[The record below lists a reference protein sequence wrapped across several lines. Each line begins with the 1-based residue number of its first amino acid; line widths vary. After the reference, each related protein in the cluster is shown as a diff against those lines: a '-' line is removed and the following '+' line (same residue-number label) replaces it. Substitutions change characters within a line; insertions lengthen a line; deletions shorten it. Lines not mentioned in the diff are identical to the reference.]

1 MAKNNVQNFSED
13 VLRRMFGSRLVLDR
27 NFQFRYTFAI
37 LGAVIGATLPVVLIS
52 LYFLN
57 NNYNT
62 FIDLALNH
70 SPDLTNHLIREKTWV
85 NLCIFTLFLAV
96 LVFTFFFGLKVTNR
110 LIAPILIVREHIK
123 SLSRGHW
130 DAPDIVPTEDE
141 EYYDLVEAYHYFYKS
156 LKHLTK
162 SEIERLRQFRPEME
176 ARGEND
182 DVYRVWKDLI
192 QEKTKRLNL

>member
-1 MAKNNVQNFSED
+1 MKIQVQNFSED
-13 VLRRMFGSRLVLDR
+13 VLRRMFGSHLVLDR
-27 NFQFRYTFAI
+27 KFQFRYTFAI
-37 LGAVIGATLPVVLIS
+37 LGAVVGATLPVVIIC

-70 SPDLTNHLIREKTWV
+70 SPDLTNHLLRERTWA

-96 LVFTFFFGLKVTNR
+96 LVFTFLFGLKVTQR
-110 LIAPILIVREHIK
+110 LIAPVLIVREHLK

-130 DAPDIVPTEDE
+130 DAPDIVPMEDE

-162 SEIERLRQFRPEME
+162 SEIERLRRFKPEMD
-176 ARGEND
+176 ARGEED
-182 DVYRVWKDLI
+182 EIYKVWKDLI

>member
-1 MAKNNVQNFSED
+1 MKNQVQNFSED
-13 VLRRMFGSRLVLDR
+13 MLRRMFGSHLILDR
-27 NFQFRYTFAI
+27 RFQFRYTFAI
-37 LGAVIGATLPVVLIS
+37 LGAVIGASLPVVIIS

-70 SPDLTNHLIREKTWV
+70 APDLTNHLIRERAWA
-85 NLCIFTLFLAV
+85 NLCILTLFLAV
-96 LVFTFFFGLKVTNR
+96 LVFTFFFGLKITYR
-110 LIAPILIVREHIK
+110 LIAPVIIVREHLK

-130 DAPDIVPTEDE
+130 DAPDIVPMEGE

-162 SEIERLRQFRPEME
+162 SEIERLRKFQPEME
-176 ARGEND
+176 TRQEND
-182 DVYRVWKDLI
+182 EVFQIWKDLI
-192 QEKTKRLNL
+192 HEKTKRLNV

>member
-1 MAKNNVQNFSED
+1 MKIQVSTFSEE
-13 VLRRMFGSRLVLDR
+13 VLRRMFGSHLVLDR
-27 NFQFRYTFAI
+27 RFQFRYTLA
-37 LGAVIGATLPVVLIS
+37 LMGAVIGASLPVILIC

-70 SPDLTNHLIREKTWV
+70 SPDLTNHLIREKTWA
-85 NLCIFTLFLAV
+85 NLCILTLFMAI
-96 LVFTFFFGLKVTNR
+96 LVFTFFFGLKITYK
-110 LIAPILIVREHIK
+110 LIAPILIVREHLK

-130 DAPDIVPTEDE
+130 DAPDIVPAEDE
-141 EYYDLVEAYHYFYKS
+141 EFYDLVEAYHYFYKS

-162 SEIERLRQFRPEME
+162 SEIERLRKFKPEME
-176 ARGEND
+176 SRGEND
-182 DVYRVWKDLI
+182 EIYQVWRDLI

>member
-1 MAKNNVQNFSED
+1 MKRQTHNFSED
-13 VLRRMFGSRLVLDR
+13 VLRRMFGSHLILDR
-27 NFQFRYTFAI
+27 RFQFRYTFAI
-37 LGAVIGATLPVVLIS
+37 LGAVVGATLPIVLIC

-62 FIDLALNH
+62 FIDLALSH
-70 SPDLTNHLIREKTWV
+70 SPDLTSHLVRERAWA
-85 NLCIFTLFLAV
+85 NLCVLTLFLAV
-96 LVFTFFFGLKVTNR
+96 LVFTFFFGLKVTYR
-110 LIAPILIVREHIK
+110 LIAPILIVREHLK

-130 DAPDIVPTEDE
+130 DAPDIVPAEDE
-141 EYYDLVEAYHYFYKS
+141 EFYDLVEAYHYFYKS

-162 SEIERLRQFRPEME
+162 SEIERLRKFRPEME

-182 DVYRVWKDLI
+182 EVFLAWRDLI

>member
-1 MAKNNVQNFSED
+1 MANQAPNFSED
-13 VLRRMFGSRLVLDR
+13 VLKRMFGSHLVLDR
-27 NFQFRYTFAI
+27 KFQFRYTFAI
-37 LGAVIGATLPVVLIS
+37 LGAVLGATLPIMIIC

-70 SPDLTNHLIREKTWV
+70 SPDLTTHLVHEKTWV
-85 NLCIFTLFLAV
+85 NLCILTLFMAT
-96 LVFTFFFGLKVTNR
+96 LVFTFFFGLKVTYK
-110 LIAPILIVREHIK
+110 LIAPILVVREHLK

-130 DAPDIVPTEDE
+130 DAPDIIPTEDD

-162 SEIERLRQFRPEME
+162 SEIERLRKMKGEME
-176 ARGEND
+176 SLGESD
-182 DVYRVWKDLI
+182 EAYQVWRDLI